1 MAGHDLDITSI
12 TEGYDERMRRLALFH
27 PLEELGARRMKDQN
41 GNRVDLKG
49 FGLLTLLFFF
59 EKRLLRSVKTGAG
72 DLADFLLEATED
84 VYTMTPDEYLSC
96 ARDVIS
102 QFRPATG
109 LKKELT
115 YFSWATKADET
126 LTFSYLK
133 DHSFDPATNTQY
145 YTLDQDG
152 LELVFATREFYR
164 EFQLSIDQLILRKL
178 LEKGEFTGA
187 LRQINEMR
195 IEVESLHE
203 RNMQMSHELKRN
215 IVSEETFT
223 RYETYLIDAEQRLQA
238 EQEEFNELEAF
249 VQETKTRHYYQ
260 DLEVREHRSYEL
272 ILKVEHEL
280 AVVHREHSLLLTE
293 SIRLKNTALKE
304 AQESLYAI
312 GLDLFNFR
320 KEIVDRTVSAPL
332 PPEAMKAFLAP
343 FLKGGDPLQWSLLTT
358 LDAQSFYEE
367 EETPDKTFMA
377 FGDDALSEEVKAF
390 LRERYHRYFEHVLTR
405 LMPGETLTLKAIVDE
420 MKESVPELLDE
431 RLFYQFWMILHQRT
445 PIEGKAADVD
455 DGDDALDRTFVT
467 TIQQML
473 RYGTLNVTEIE
484 GDVLKVTERFAIS
497 NMTLTLKEDL

>member
-1 MAGHDLDITSI
+1 MAGHDLDITAI
-12 TEGYDERMRRLALFH
+12 TEGYDERMRRMALFH
-27 PLEELGARRMKDQN
+27 PLEELGARRVKDSD

-59 EKRLLRSVKTGAG
+59 EKRLLRSVKTAAG
-72 DLADFLLEATED
+72 DLADFLKEATGD

-109 LKKELT
+109 LKKELS
-115 YFSWATKADET
+115 YFSWATKTEET

-133 DHSFDPATNTQY
+133 DHSFDPATNTQF

-195 IEVESLHE
+195 IEVESLHD
-203 RNMQMSHELKRN
+203 RNDQMSHELKRN
-215 IVSEETFT
+215 IVSEDTFE

-238 EQEEFNELEAF
+238 EQEEFNELETF

-260 DLEVREHRSYEL
+260 DFEERERRSYEL
-272 ILKVEHEL
+272 ILQVEREL
-280 AVVHREHSLLLTE
+280 AVVHREHSKLLTD

-332 PPEAMKAFLAP
+332 PPKAMKAFLVP
-343 FLKGGDPLQWSLLTT
+343 FLKGGDPGQWSLLTT
-358 LDAQSFYEE
+358 LEAQSFYEE
-367 EETPDKTFMA
+367 EETPDRTFMA
-377 FGDDALSEEVKAF
+377 FGDDAISEEVKAF
-390 LRERYHRYFEHVLTR
+390 LRERYRTYFQHVLAR
-405 LMPGETLTLKAIVDE
+405 LTPGVTLPLKAIIDE
-420 MKESVPELLDE
+420 MKEEEPSLLDE

-445 PIEGKAADVD
+445 PITGMK
-455 DGDDALDRTFVT
+455 GDPGDEDNELDRTFVN
-467 TIQQML
+467 TIQEML
-473 RYGTLNVTEIE
+473 RYGTLSVTEIP
-484 GDVLKVTERFAIS
+484 GDVILVTDRFAIQ
-497 NMTLTLKEDL
+497 NMELTLKEDL